1 MTLPDEF
8 VSLFNMLLTSAK
20 EKPKEF
26 QLLSK
31 TQFDYTHERDFVY
44 GQRTGWF
51 LGMLLGWWV
60 GKFGDRPNEEDFM
73 EIIDMFQD
81 HINEIKRSL
90 SKLKD

>member
-8 VSLFNMLLTSAK
+8 VELFNRLLTDVK
-20 EKPKEF
+20 KNPKKF
-26 QLLSK
+26 QLMTKIQYNYS
-31 TQFDYTHERDFVY
+31 HERDFVY

-73 EIIDMFQD
+73 EIIDMFQE
-81 HINEIKRSL
+81 HIGEIKQSL